1 MILSSYFLQKHK
13 LAKVAVL
20 SLFLGTLAL
29 KACNAVEGESSVSL
43 LKDGAVKATIVED
56 FDKSYYDKDELQQM
70 ILEEVVSYNRQLGED
85 AVSVDKVS
93 VENGVARVEMTY
105 ADSESYAAFND
116 GVFFLGPVSEAQKAG
131 YDLNKVFISSSDQL
145 VTAGMSDILEM
156 SDAKILITD
165 MKEPVV
171 LDGKAVYVS
180 SNVET
185 DKKCKTVSFD
195 ETSDEMAYIIYK

>member
-1 MILSSYFLQKHK
+1 MILSSYFIQKHK

-20 SLFLGTLAL
+20 SLFLGTLGL
-29 KACNAVEGESSVSL
+29 TACNAVEGESSVSL

>member
-29 KACNAVEGESSVSL
+29 TACNAGEGESSVSL
-43 LKDGAVKATIVED
+43 LMDGAVKATIVED

>member
-1 MILSSYFLQKHK
+1 MILSSYFIQKHK
-13 LAKVAVL
+13 LAKAAVL

-29 KACNAVEGESSVSL
+29 TACNAGEGESSVSL
-43 LKDGAVKATIVED
+43 LKDGVVKATIVED

-180 SNVET
+180 SNVKT

>member
-29 KACNAVEGESSVSL
+29 TACNAVEGESSVSL

-105 ADSESYAAFND
+105 ADSTAYAAFN
-116 GVFFLGPVSEAQKAG
+116 GGAFFLGSVTDAQEAG
-131 YDLNKVFISSSDQL
+131 YDLTKVFVSATDQL
-145 VTAGMSDILEM
+145 VTAGMTDILEM
-156 SDAKILITD
+156 RDARILITD
-165 MKEPVV
+165 MKDPVV

-180 SNVET
+180 GNVKT

-195 ETSDEMAYIIYK
+195 EASEEMAYIIYK

>member
-1 MILSSYFLQKHK
+1 M
-13 LAKVAVL
+13 
-20 SLFLGTLAL
+20 
-29 KACNAVEGESSVSL
+29 
-43 LKDGAVKATIVED
+43 
-56 FDKSYYDKDELQQM
+56 
-70 ILEEVVSYNRQLGED
+70 
-85 AVSVDKVS
+85 
-93 VENGVARVEMTY
+93 
-105 ADSESYAAFND
+105 
-116 GVFFLGPVSEAQKAG
+116 GPVSEAQKAG

>member
-29 KACNAVEGESSVSL
+29 TACNAVEGESSVSL

-116 GVFFLGPVSEAQKAG
+116 GVFFLGPVSGAQKAG

>member
-1 MILSSYFLQKHK
+1 MILSSYFLQKYK

-29 KACNAVEGESSVSL
+29 TACNAVEGESSVSL

>member
-1 MILSSYFLQKHK
+1 MSASHQ
-13 LAKVAVL
+13 
-20 SLFLGTLAL
+20 
-29 KACNAVEGESSVSL
+29 
-43 LKDGAVKATIVED
+43 
-56 FDKSYYDKDELQQM
+56 
-70 ILEEVVSYNRQLGED
+70 R
-85 AVSVDKVS
+85 
-93 VENGVARVEMTY
+93 
-105 ADSESYAAFND
+105 
-116 GVFFLGPVSEAQKAG
+116 
-131 YDLNKVFISSSDQL
+131 
-145 VTAGMSDILEM
+145 VTAGRSDILEM